1 MKKPIQLFL
10 ILTGSFFLVMFLIP
24 IIFVGIINAGN
35 LAGIFFSVTLILIG
49 VYLNS
54 VCKFFNKLCRKTF
67 GKLLTAILCVVVCI
81 SFGLGAYAS
90 YLLISMFSIPPTE
103 DTVAIVLGC
112 KVNPTGPSRMLQA
125 RINAA
130 YDFLTENPDTKCIV
144 SGGMGSD
151 EHISE
156 ALCIYNELT
165 AMGIDKERLYI
176 EDKSTNTKENLNF
189 SLDIIEENSLP
200 HKVTIITNEFH
211 QYRAGQ
217 IGADLGLETYH
228 VSGKTPFSMFPTYF
242 LREIGGIIFEI
253 IF

>member
-1 MKKPIQLFL
+1 
-10 ILTGSFFLVMFLIP
+10 
-24 IIFVGIINAGN
+24 
-35 LAGIFFSVTLILIG
+35 
-49 VYLNS
+49 
-54 VCKFFNKLCRKTF
+54 
-67 GKLLTAILCVVVCI
+67 
-81 SFGLGAYAS
+81 
-90 YLLISMFSIPPTE
+90 
-103 DTVAIVLGC
+103 
-112 KVNPTGPSRMLQA
+112 MLQA

-130 YDFLTENPDTKCIV
+130 YDFLTDNPDTKCIV

-165 AMGIDKERLYI
+165 AMGINKERLYI
-176 EDKSTNTKENLNF
+176 EDKSTNTKENLNY

-217 IGADLGLETYH
+217 IGTELGLKTYH

-242 LREIGGIIFEI
+242 LREVGGIIFEI